1 MTIRQWHLARG
12 DHLHGGTATLD
23 RQTPVTVMAG
33 PDGQAPPG
41 RSAGVLVTGSI
52 VVVVMTRAPLL
63 GARRPEP

>member
-1 MTIRQWHLARG
+1 MTIRQWHLTRG
-12 DHLHGGTATLD
+12 DNVDGSGGTLTA
-23 RQTPVTVMAG
+23 QKPVMTSAEPVVE
-33 PDGQAPPG
+33 APAG